1 MIPYSKHFI
10 DKQDIDAVVD
20 VLRNKSI
27 TQGDLVC
34 KLETKI
40 SNYVKC
46 KYSVAVTSCS
56 AGLHLSSSVIGMKN
70 KNVVTSPITF
80 ASTASS
86 ILHSGGNLNFVD
98 ISDKNIN
105 IDLENINKLDF
116 NVNTIIP
123 IHFSGAAVELKNFR
137 KKNPKTKIIEDSAH
151 ALGAKYK
158 NGDMVGSCKSSD
170 ISVFS
175 LHPAKTITAG
185 EGGIITTNNK
195 DYYDQL
201 KLLANN
207 GVQKNKDKFKIKKYK
222 NDMWYYEVQ
231 KLGFH
236 YRITDFQC
244 ALAISQ
250 LSKINIFL
258 KARKKIVKN
267 YDEAFKN
274 FKNLE
279 PAINY
284 LDRKNS
290 SNHLYVIR
298 VKYNKIKKTRSM
310 IMNYLRSRGI
320 ITQVHYIPLINHPF
334 FRQYKNK
341 KDKLKNTKSYYE
353 EALSLPV
360 YYSLKE
366 NEQAKVIKELKSII
380 G

>member
-1 MIPYSKHFI
+1 MIPYSKHYI
-10 DKQDIDAVVD
+10 DKEDIDAVVD
-20 VLRNKSI
+20 VLKNKSI
-27 TQGDLVC
+27 TQGDLVA
-34 KLETKI
+34 KLEKKI
-40 SNYVKC
+40 SNYVKS
-46 KYSVAVTSCS
+46 KYAVAVTSCS
-56 AGLHLSSSVIGMKN
+56 AGLHLSSNIIGMNN
-70 KNVVTSPITF
+70 KNVFTSPITF

-86 ILHSGGNLNFVD
+86 VIHSGGNLNFID
-98 ISDKNIN
+98 ISEKNIN
-105 IDLENINKLDF
+105 IDLDKINTSNF
-116 NVNTIIP
+116 NVHTVIP
-123 IHFSGAAVELKNFR
+123 IHFSGSAVELKNFR
-137 KKNPKTKIIEDSAH
+137 NKNPKIKIIEDSAH

-158 NGDMVGSCKSSD
+158 NGDMIGSCKFSD

-195 DYYDQL
+195 YYYDQL

-207 GVQKNKDKFKIKKYK
+207 GVQKNSEKFKIKKHK
-222 NDMWYYEVQ
+222 KDIWYYEVQ
-231 KLGFH
+231 QLGFH

-250 LSKINIFL
+250 LNKINLFL
-258 KARKKIVKN
+258 KARKKIVEK
-267 YDEAFKN
+267 YDKAFKN
-274 FKNLE
+274 FNNLK

-290 SNHLYVIR
+290 SNHLYVVRI
-298 VKYNKIKKTRSM
+298 KFKKINKTRGM
-310 IMNYLRSRGI
+310 IMNYLKSRGI

-334 FRQYKNK
+334 FKKYVNKNK
-341 KDKLKNTKSYYE
+341 KLKNAKSYYE

-366 NEQAKVIKELKSII
+366 NEQEKVIKELKYLI

>member
-1 MIPYSKHFI
+1 MIPYSKHYI

-27 TQGDLVC
+27 TQGDLVD
-34 KLETKI
+34 KLEKKI
-40 SNYVKC
+40 SKYVKS
-46 KYSVAVTSCS
+46 KYAVAVSSCS
-56 AGLHLSSSVIGMKN
+56 AGLHLSSKIIGMKN

-86 ILHSGGNLNFVD
+86 VLHNGGNLNFID
-98 ISDKNIN
+98 ISEKNIN
-105 IDLENINKLDF
+105 IDLEKINTLNS
-116 NVNTIIP
+116 NVHTVIP

-137 KKNPKTKIIEDSAH
+137 NKNPKIKIIEDSAH
-151 ALGAKYK
+151 ALGSKYLT
-158 NGDMVGSCKSSD
+158 GEMVGSCKYSEL
-170 ISVFS
+170 SVFS

-207 GVQKNKDKFKIKKYK
+207 GVQKNSEKFKIKKHK

-231 KLGFH
+231 QLGFH

-250 LSKINIFL
+250 LNKINLFL
-258 KARKKIVKN
+258 KVRKKIVEK
-267 YDEAFKN
+267 YDKAFKN
-274 FKNLE
+274 FNNLK
-279 PAINY
+279 PAIKN

-290 SNHLYVIR
+290 SNHLYVVRI
-298 VKYNKIKKTRSM
+298 KYKKINKTRNA
-310 IMNYLRSRGI
+310 IMNYLKSRGI
-320 ITQVHYIPLINHPF
+320 ITQVHYIPLTNHPF
-334 FRQYKNK
+334 FKKYMNKNN
-341 KDKLKNTKSYYE
+341 KLKNAKSYYE

-366 NEQAKVIKELKSII
+366 NEQEKVIKELKNII

>member
-1 MIPYSKHFI
+1 MIPYSKHYI

-27 TQGDLVC
+27 TQGDLVD
-34 KLETKI
+34 KLEKKI
-40 SNYVKC
+40 SKYVKS
-46 KYSVAVTSCS
+46 KYAVAVSSCS
-56 AGLHLSSSVIGMKN
+56 AGLHLSSKIIGMKN

-86 ILHSGGNLNFVD
+86 VLHNGGNLNFID
-98 ISDKNIN
+98 ISEKNIN
-105 IDLENINKLDF
+105 IDLEKINTLNS
-116 NVNTIIP
+116 NVHTVIP

-137 KKNPKTKIIEDSAH
+137 NKNPKIKIIEDSAH
-151 ALGAKYK
+151 ALGAKYLT
-158 NGDMVGSCKSSD
+158 GEMVGSCKYSEL
-170 ISVFS
+170 SVFS

-207 GVQKNKDKFKIKKYK
+207 GVQKNSEKFKIKKHK

-231 KLGFH
+231 QLGFH

-250 LSKINIFL
+250 LNKINLFL
-258 KARKKIVKN
+258 KVRKKIVEK
-267 YDEAFKN
+267 YDKAFKN
-274 FKNLE
+274 FNNLK
-279 PAINY
+279 PAIKN

-290 SNHLYVIR
+290 SNHLYVVRI
-298 VKYNKIKKTRSM
+298 KYKKINKTRNA
-310 IMNYLRSRGI
+310 IMNYLKSRGI
-320 ITQVHYIPLINHPF
+320 ITQVHYIPLTNHPF
-334 FRQYKNK
+334 FKKYMNKNN
-341 KDKLKNTKSYYE
+341 KLKNAKSYYE

-366 NEQAKVIKELKSII
+366 NEQEKVIKELKYII

>member
-10 DKQDIDAVVD
+10 DKDDIDAVVD

-27 TQGDLVC
+27 TQGELIG
-34 KLETKI
+34 KLENKI
-40 SNYVKC
+40 SKYVKC
-46 KYSVAVTSCS
+46 KYAVAVTSCS
-56 AGLHLSSSVIGMKN
+56 AGLHLSSSIIGMKN

-86 ILHSGGNLNFVD
+86 ILHCGGKLKFVD
-98 ISDKNIN
+98 ISNKNIN
-105 IDLENINKLDF
+105 IDLDNIDKLNF

-137 KKNPKTKIIEDSAH
+137 NKNPKIKIIEDSAH

-158 NGDMVGSCKSSD
+158 TGDMVGSCKFSD

-185 EGGIITTNNK
+185 EGGIITTNSE
-195 DYYDQL
+195 DYYDEL
-201 KLLANN
+201 KLLSNN
-207 GVQKNKDKFKIKKYK
+207 GVQKNKEKFKVKKYK

-250 LSKINIFL
+250 LDKIDIFL
-258 KARKKIVKN
+258 KARRNIVKN
-267 YDEAFKN
+267 YDEAFKS
-274 FKNLE
+274 FKNLN
-279 PAINY
+279 PAIDY
-284 LDRKNS
+284 LERKNS
-290 SNHLYVIR
+290 SNHLYVVRI
-298 VKYNKIKKTRSM
+298 KYKRIKKTRNM
-310 IMNYLRSRGI
+310 IMNYLKSKGI
-320 ITQVHYIPLINHPF
+320 ITQVHYIPITNHPLF
-334 FRQYKNK
+334 KKYINKN
-341 KDKLKNTKSYYE
+341 DKLENAKSYYD
-353 EALSLPV
+353 EALSLPL

-366 NEQAKVIKELKSII
+366 KEQEKVISELKKIV

>member
-1 MIPYSKHFI
+1 MIPYSKHYI

-27 TQGDLVC
+27 TQGDLVD
-34 KLETKI
+34 KLEKKI
-40 SNYVKC
+40 SKYVKS
-46 KYSVAVTSCS
+46 KYAVAVSSCS
-56 AGLHLSSSVIGMKN
+56 AGLHLSSKIIGMKN

-86 ILHSGGNLNFVD
+86 VLHNGGNLNFID
-98 ISDKNIN
+98 ISEKNIN
-105 IDLENINKLDF
+105 IDLEKINTLNS
-116 NVNTIIP
+116 NVHTVIP

-137 KKNPKTKIIEDSAH
+137 NKNPKIKIIEDSAH
-151 ALGAKYK
+151 ALGSKYLT
-158 NGDMVGSCKSSD
+158 GEMVGSCKYSEL
-170 ISVFS
+170 SVFS

-207 GVQKNKDKFKIKKYK
+207 GVQKNSEKFKIKKHK

-231 KLGFH
+231 QLGFH

-250 LSKINIFL
+250 LNKINLFL
-258 KARKKIVKN
+258 KVRKKIVEK
-267 YDEAFKN
+267 YDKAFKN
-274 FKNLE
+274 FNNLK
-279 PAINY
+279 PAIKN

-290 SNHLYVIR
+290 SNHLYVVRI
-298 VKYNKIKKTRSM
+298 KYKKINKTRNA
-310 IMNYLRSRGI
+310 IMNYLKSRGI
-320 ITQVHYIPLINHPF
+320 ITQVHYIPLTNHPF
-334 FRQYKNK
+334 FKKYMNKNN
-341 KDKLKNTKSYYE
+341 KLKNAKSYYE

-366 NEQAKVIKELKSII
+366 NEQEKVIKELKYII

>member
-1 MIPYSKHFI
+1 MIPYSKHYI

-27 TQGDLVC
+27 TQGDLVD
-34 KLETKI
+34 KLEKKI
-40 SNYVKC
+40 SKYVKS
-46 KYSVAVTSCS
+46 KYAVAVSSCS
-56 AGLHLSSSVIGMKN
+56 AGLHLSSKIIGMKN

-86 ILHSGGNLNFVD
+86 VLHNGGNLNFID
-98 ISDKNIN
+98 ISEKNIN
-105 IDLENINKLDF
+105 IDLEKINTLNS
-116 NVNTIIP
+116 NVHTVIP

-137 KKNPKTKIIEDSAH
+137 NKNPKIKIIEDSAH
-151 ALGAKYK
+151 ALGAKYLT
-158 NGDMVGSCKSSD
+158 GEMVGSCKYSEL
-170 ISVFS
+170 SVFS

-207 GVQKNKDKFKIKKYK
+207 GVQKNSEKFKIKKHK

-231 KLGFH
+231 QLGFH

-250 LSKINIFL
+250 LNKINLFL
-258 KARKKIVKN
+258 KVRKKIVEK
-267 YDEAFKN
+267 YDKAFKN
-274 FKNLE
+274 FNNLK
-279 PAINY
+279 PAIKN

-290 SNHLYVIR
+290 SNHLYVVRI
-298 VKYNKIKKTRSM
+298 KYKKINKTRNA
-310 IMNYLRSRGI
+310 IMNYLKSRGI
-320 ITQVHYIPLINHPF
+320 ITQVHYIPLTNHSF
-334 FRQYKNK
+334 FKKYMNKNN
-341 KDKLKNTKSYYE
+341 KLKNAKSYYE

-366 NEQAKVIKELKSII
+366 NEQEKVIKELKYII

>member
-1 MIPYSKHFI
+1 MIPYSKHYI

-27 TQGDLVC
+27 TQGDLVD
-34 KLETKI
+34 KLEKKI
-40 SNYVKC
+40 SKYVKS
-46 KYSVAVTSCS
+46 KYAVAVSSCS
-56 AGLHLSSSVIGMKN
+56 AGLHLSSKIIGMKN

-86 ILHSGGNLNFVD
+86 VLHNGGNLNFID
-98 ISDKNIN
+98 ISEKNIN
-105 IDLENINKLDF
+105 IDLEKINTLNS
-116 NVNTIIP
+116 NVHTVIP

-137 KKNPKTKIIEDSAH
+137 NKNPKIKIIEDSAH
-151 ALGAKYK
+151 ALGAKYLT
-158 NGDMVGSCKSSD
+158 GEMVGSCKYSEL
-170 ISVFS
+170 SVFS

-207 GVQKNKDKFKIKKYK
+207 GVQKKSEKFKIKKHK

-231 KLGFH
+231 QLGFH

-250 LSKINIFL
+250 LNKINLFL
-258 KARKKIVKN
+258 KVRKKIVEK
-267 YDEAFKN
+267 YDKAFKN
-274 FKNLE
+274 FNNLK
-279 PAINY
+279 PAIKN

-290 SNHLYVIR
+290 SNHLYVVRI
-298 VKYNKIKKTRSM
+298 KYKKINKTRNA
-310 IMNYLRSRGI
+310 IMNYLKSRGI
-320 ITQVHYIPLINHPF
+320 ITQVHYIPLTNHPF
-334 FRQYKNK
+334 FKKYMNKNN
-341 KDKLKNTKSYYE
+341 KLKNAKSYYE

-366 NEQAKVIKELKSII
+366 NEQEKVIKELKYII